1 MKVWI
6 RGSGTFLMSDAL
18 LLALKKQAAIE
29 FCSYQDMDFANNHV
43 SLEEGPVPRRDCS
56 PG

>member
-1 MKVWI
+1 
-6 RGSGTFLMSDAL
+6 MSDAL

-29 FCSYQDMDFANNHV
+29 FCSYKDMDFANNHV